1 VVAGEVRKLA
11 ERSSAAAREIAT
23 LIDESGVQVQRG
35 AEVSHDAAKSFEGIQ
50 SSVARTGSSVNAI
63 AAAAERQRSTAQEV
77 STLIRELT
85 GTVA

>member
-1 VVAGEVRKLA
+1 
-11 ERSSAAAREIAT
+11 
-23 LIDESGVQVQRG
+23 
-35 AEVSHDAAKSFEGIQ
+35 
-50 SSVARTGSSVNAI
+50 VARTGSSVNAI